1 MKLGKK
7 IAVGAGMAVFVT
19 AASFVTPGGMINGE
33 RTTPNDS
40 VSVNPFPA
48 TGTVPV
54 VTASPTKSS
63 VRPSGAVKK
72 SSAEKTHESV
82 SVSPSTSPS
91 AVRDTSRVIAANAQ
105 TVKVPTPK
113 WTLIK
118 PSPFPKLTPKPRE
131 TAKPKPPVP
140 TSYIK
145 GYSYCGS
152 KLSQAQRCIDQGK
165 LTLYYPSGVK
175 TLAGH
180 NYKGWYWI
188 DDLPNGR
195 IVKIQSGALK
205 GTYKVY
211 GHAKVYD
218 KKFPKSGLGAAV
230 ALQTCEDSGI
240 GFSFLRRV

>member
-19 AASFVTPGGMINGE
+19 AVSFVAPGGMINGE
-33 RTTPNDS
+33 RTTPNVSAS
-40 VSVNPFPA
+40 VSPFPSV
-48 TGTVPV
+48 GTVPV
-54 VTASPTKSS
+54 VTPSPAKSS

-82 SVSPSTSPS
+82 SAAPSVSPS
-91 AVRDTSRVIAANAQ
+91 AVRDTSRVSASLTLTAA
-105 TVKVPTPK
+105 KK
-113 WTLIK
+113 
-118 PSPFPKLTPKPRE
+118 
-131 TAKPKPPVP
+131 KPKV
-140 TSYIK
+140 SYIK

-195 IVKIQSGALK
+195 IVKIQSGGLK